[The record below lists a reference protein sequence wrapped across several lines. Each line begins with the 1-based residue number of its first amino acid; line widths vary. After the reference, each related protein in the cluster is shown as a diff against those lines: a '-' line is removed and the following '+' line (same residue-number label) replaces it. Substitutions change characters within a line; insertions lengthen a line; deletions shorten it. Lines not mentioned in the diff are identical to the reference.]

1 MKRKLA
7 CFGLSFA
14 LAELFAAYVP
24 PLVTV
29 PAAALFALLLF
40 LSWHRPAK
48 YPLLGIVCGFVVFTF
63 YWGLLVYPVTSRAGQ
78 TVVCEVTVQT
88 DAESSYQEG
97 YLRGTLRVTECDGQA
112 VNFLVTCNAFPAS
125 SSGERFSA
133 EFSLEALEDTPYL
146 LYYKSRGIYLQ
157 AEYLGNYTAQS
168 ESREAVFALF
178 RFREKLVSLLRRWM
192 PRDEG
197 ELEAAMLLGDKR
209 GLSDSLQEIFRTAG
223 VSHLLAVS
231 GLHVTLLCGIFSFGY
246 RRRFWRPLILFR
258 AGIVLF
264 YMVLTGLPISVLRAG
279 LVFLLALLGD
289 FFLQPADLLTSTG
302 VAALL
307 IGLQNGYA
315 PCDVGFQLSFCAV
328 LGVQLAGQLTHWE
341 KDHLPVLGGHL
352 GTYLYVFL
360 LWLLESLQVSLFAS
374 LATLPVL
381 LAHGLTTS
389 GVSVLSNLLV
399 VWMLQLALQLGM
411 AVLLFAAIPI
421 LDPLA
426 HMAGLLLSLWL
437 HGMIYL
443 VTFCAQLPLARV
455 DLPVRY
461 TILVWATL
469 AVLALLFWRA
479 RKLHWYL
486 PVAIGAAIFAVRIG
500 IYAQRDVVRIAL
512 VGAANNPC
520 AVCTQN
526 GAAVVFF
533 RGGQSNLQAVES
545 YLSKHALPEV
555 ELVIDLRQNPS
566 EMNFADAALWRMEQ
580 QENFQSQKVLDGL
593 TLDLYHEGSGNLAV
607 LGVGDRHIA
616 IMAGNIHLSQPV
628 AVDVFCAAGALS
640 DSVQANTI
648 VYCTSHPSWLEHIDN
663 EELYY
668 SSAEP
673 VITVR
678 PEHSM
683 IFSEVDRVAVQ

>member
-1 MKRKLA
+1 M
-7 CFGLSFA
+7 
-14 LAELFAAYVP
+14 
-24 PLVTV
+24 
-29 PAAALFALLLF
+29 
-40 LSWHRPAK
+40 
-48 YPLLGIVCGFVVFTF
+48 
-63 YWGLLVYPVTSRAGQ
+63 
-78 TVVCEVTVQT
+78 
-88 DAESSYQEG
+88 
-97 YLRGTLRVTECDGQA
+97 
-112 VNFLVTCNAFPAS
+112 
-125 SSGERFSA
+125 
-133 EFSLEALEDTPYL
+133 
-146 LYYKSRGIYLQ
+146 
-157 AEYLGNYTAQS
+157 
-168 ESREAVFALF
+168 
-178 RFREKLVSLLRRWM
+178 
-192 PRDEG
+192 
-197 ELEAAMLLGDKR
+197 
-209 GLSDSLQEIFRTAG
+209 
-223 VSHLLAVS
+223 
-231 GLHVTLLCGIFSFGY
+231 
-246 RRRFWRPLILFR
+246 
-258 AGIVLF
+258 
-264 YMVLTGLPISVLRAG
+264 
-279 LVFLLALLGD
+279 
-289 FFLQPADLLTSTG
+289 
-302 VAALL
+302 
-307 IGLQNGYA
+307 
-315 PCDVGFQLSFCAV
+315 
-328 LGVQLAGQLTHWE
+328 
-341 KDHLPVLGGHL
+341 LGGHL
-352 GTYLYVFL
+352 GTYLYAFL

-411 AVLLFAAIPI
+411 VVLLFAAIPI

-593 TLDLYHEGSGNLAV
+593 TLDLYHENSGNLAV